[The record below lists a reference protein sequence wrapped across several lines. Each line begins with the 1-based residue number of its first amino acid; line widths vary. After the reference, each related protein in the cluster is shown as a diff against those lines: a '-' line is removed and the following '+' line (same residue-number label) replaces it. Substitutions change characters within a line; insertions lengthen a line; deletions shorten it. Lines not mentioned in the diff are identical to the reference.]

1 MVILDL
7 GDFLNHHLCLII
19 DVMLNRDWRSGKLV
33 CSPGGL
39 GAGEFEL
46 LDLLELLEELG
57 IFYTR
62 RGMATPIIVG
72 NSSEI

>member
-46 LDLLELLEELG
+46 LNYWIYWRNWEFSIPGAAWL
-57 IFYTR
+57 R
-62 RGMATPIIVG
+62 R
-72 NSSEI
+72 

>member
-1 MVILDL
+1 MRI
-7 GDFLNHHLCLII
+7 CLII

-46 LDLLELLEELG
+46 LELLEELG

-72 NSSEI
+72 NSSET